1 MKNILKVVALGKDIG
16 VACRSNAILGRWYA
30 IIIVVIDVTEKRE
43 PDAGMTLEGFVEEIV
58 MVCNLEMTGVLGAV
72 VCGMTKQT
80 GLVLVVEMVPRDGDI
95 VAGVAYVK
103 AAVGAGADSTVV
115 DPDVVSLILDGD
127 AVFVFACDIFYY
139 QVPDDDVVAKQ
150 MAAAVLAPDAE
161 IIWAVDGRVG
171 ADADYGLVGADIDA
185 SSSEIDGS
193 LHLDDVRARRCT
205 CGIRAEV
212 SFVGDRDSRAVG
224 AAGGAVEVGGET
236 GVRIGDGIVRCP
248 PCW

>member
-1 MKNILKVVALGKDIG
+1 MTLDRSAVKKIMMICYLKVAGILVPL
-16 VACRSNAILGRWYA
+16 VWRSAQKA
-30 IIIVVIDVTEKRE
+30 
-43 PDAGMTLEGFVEEIV
+43 
-58 MVCNLEMTGVLGAV
+58 
-72 VCGMTKQT
+72 
-80 GLVLVVEMVPRDGDI
+80 GLVLVVEVVPRDGDI
-95 VAGVAYVK
+95 VAAMADVN
-103 AAVGAGADSTVV
+103 AAIVAGADSAVV
-115 DPDVVSLILDGD
+115 NPYVVSLILDGD
-127 AVFVFACDIFYY
+127 AVLVFACDIFYY

-161 IIWAVDGRVG
+161 IIGAVDGRVG
-171 ADADYGLVGADIDA
+171 AYTDDGFVGADIDA

-224 AAGGAVEVGGET
+224 AAGGAVEVRGET
-236 GVRIGDGIVRCP
+236 GVRIGNGIVRCP